1 MPRKSA
7 LVKREALY
15 AFFLEYVRN
24 GGNGSAAYKRIH
36 PDVSTNTAKAR
47 ACQIIKNNPE
57 MLDKVR
63 QDLEFANKNKIM
75 DIQARKEW
83 LTDVILQRKDNVVCG
98 IKDRLSALRELNKMD
113 GVTGSDEA
121 KVKVTITPEEQK
133 ETYRELLDN
142 QFNVIDGEFDEKE
155 DEAS

>member
-1 MPRKSA
+1 
-7 LVKREALY
+7 
-15 AFFLEYVRN
+15 
-24 GGNGSAAYKRIH
+24 
-36 PDVSTNTAKAR
+36 
-47 ACQIIKNNPE
+47 

-83 LTDVILQRKDNVVCG
+83 LTDVILQRKDDVVCG